1 MKAGKGEFMRRAL
14 VHESVTDEE
23 GGRDGREELVS
34 PTSEADFSVPF
45 FLRAVQFSALNE
57 AKVEIRVQYKDVTS
71 GIFKDIGKSILA
83 RPPALSS
90 RLSSSLTPLSFFF
103 FLLLFS
109 QERVGHPNPAVRT
122 LFSSLVSKQRSLTF
136 LSLSSPSLRP
146 VPKPST

>member
-1 MKAGKGEFMRRAL
+1 MKAGKGEFMPRAL

-71 GIFKDIGKSILA
+71 GIFKDIGKSRFSRDLPLP
-83 RPPALSS
+83 RLVFPPRSHLFPSFSS
-90 RLSSSLTPLSFFF
+90 FSSSARN
-103 FLLLFS
+103 
-109 QERVGHPNPAVRT
+109 E
-122 LFSSLVSKQRSLTF
+122 LVIRIQPF
-136 LSLSSPSLRP
+136 VLSSPLWSR
-146 VPKPST
+146 SNDR